1 MHLEGSCHCGAVK
14 FSLESHEPVP
24 YQRCYCG
31 ICRKTQGGGGYS
43 INLGGDAT
51 TLHVDGREHV
61 RVYQA
66 MIDKGGTK
74 TKSRHERHFCG
85 ECGSHLWAFNPR
97 WPELVHPVASAIDTP
112 LPLPPSFVHMMVGSK
127 APWIDV
133 GVDVDVGVG
142 VGTEIPG
149 HPDDV
154 CFVEYP
160 AQSLASW
167 HRDHGFEAPQG

>member
-14 FSLESHEPVP
+14 FSLDSHEPVP

-31 ICRKTQGGGGYS
+31 ICRKTQGGGGYLVN
-43 INLGGDAT
+43 IGGDAT

-66 MIDKGGTK
+66 MIDKGGAL

-85 ECGSHLWAFNPR
+85 ECGSHLWAFNSR

-112 LPLPPSFVHMMVGSK
+112 LPLPASNVHMMLGSK
-127 APWIDV
+127 AAWIDV
-133 GVDVDVGVG
+133 EVGV
-142 VGTEIPG
+142 EIPG
-149 HPDDV
+149 RPDDV
-154 CFVEYP
+154 CFAEYP

-167 HRDHGFEAPQG
+167 HREHGFEAG